1 MADFLSF
8 IDQLFQVTNHA
19 PIAGAYAFNASSPM
33 IFIQPEF
40 GECFRLSGFNL
51 AALARVPFAPREID
65 KFNVIASVKFGTL
78 KDLTPISGIS
88 G

>member
-1 MADFLSF
+1 MVDEINVLQSKL
-8 IDQLFQVTNHA
+8 IVL
-19 PIAGAYAFNASSPM
+19 IGSP
-33 IFIQPEF
+33 QS
-40 GECFRLSGFNL
+40 CNS
-51 AALARVPFAPREID
+51 ALLEALPFAPREID

>member
-1 MADFLSF
+1 
-8 IDQLFQVTNHA
+8 
-19 PIAGAYAFNASSPM
+19 M
-33 IFIQPEF
+33 IFIQPEL
-40 GECFRLSGFNL
+40 GECFMLSGFNL

-78 KDLTPISGIS
+78 KDLTPIIS